1 MRAPS
6 WLRRRMI
13 EDMAVASWGP
23 MRFEARLRAA
33 SASRHS
39 STACP
44 TRSPRRVRTGGT
56 ANRYELVEKI
66 SRGPCYAPAT
76 GKKRHGVYAF
86 VRKDRQVP
94 RPHHLR
100 SGRRRSARPTMKTA
114 SSSASVHHAMPRTA
128 LGFARRPR
136 PRKRRPSD
144 MLLRPGFPDDEAFLF
159 FRAPSARV
167 IFS

>member
-1 MRAPS
+1 MRAPG

-76 GKKRHGVYAF
+76 GKMRHGVYAF
-86 VRKDRQVP
+86 LRKDRQVP
-94 RPHHLR
+94 RPRHLR
-100 SGRRRSARPTMKTA
+100 SGRKRSST
-114 SSSASVHHAMPRTA
+114 
-128 LGFARRPR
+128 
-136 PRKRRPSD
+136 
-144 MLLRPGFPDDEAFLF
+144 PDDENCQLIDKCPPRHAANCAWLCQ
-159 FRAPSARV
+159 ATPPS
-167 IFS
+167 